1 MVSAALG
8 ICTYYV
14 IALQQKAILVE
25 VMKLLVIVP
34 FQSLCGLLLFDKVL
48 LNLITTQVIML

>member
-1 MVSAALG
+1 M
-8 ICTYYV
+8 
-14 IALQQKAILVE
+14 IALQKKTILVE